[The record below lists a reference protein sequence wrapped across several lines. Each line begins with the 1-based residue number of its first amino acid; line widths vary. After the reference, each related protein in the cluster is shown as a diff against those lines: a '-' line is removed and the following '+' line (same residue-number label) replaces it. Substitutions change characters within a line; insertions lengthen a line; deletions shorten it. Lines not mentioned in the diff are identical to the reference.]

1 MEGGDARVFSDETN
15 GTQFE
20 QSVPRLM
27 ASVVDIY
34 PLKFSK
40 EKLIALGC
48 LKRECC
54 YAGMF
59 HFPNTSYQFD
69 DWFWTI

>member
-1 MEGGDARVFSDETN
+1 MREYFQMTLTGRN
-15 GTQFE
+15 LKKC
-20 QSVPRLM
+20 VPRLM